1 MSITNCAYVTK
12 NWFKQIFLQLY
23 LDQRRSR
30 VFAEAKK
37 RTEWKCPDDLMTFE
51 ENCYVT
57 NEEILSSFELIL
69 KEEMLYG
76 VTSREQ
82 SEHVLNALKTALDE
96 NSRERYLKLL
106 SATGVFYFSDDLKYL
121 CWRPEK
127 GNTFQAA
134 FRAMITAIQNGK
146 EWVKHP
152 RNLADHFGFFLF
164 LSLLPYQDH
173 HLEIPYRSHPLPG
186 IGRSHTH
193 LSLTDP
199 GRGHRQATVLRR
211 ESFETNYVHVE
222 HLERL
227 GRTRREIESYRVP
240 NILDFVVLRACV
252 GDLAPVTAYL
262 GRPLCEHSGTFDLL
276 KAANLASAAA
286 TAFFAMGAAEI
297 KLAIDPLTITQAM
310 AYLER
315 LMTLRC
321 HPRQALSVAF
331 NLNREYVDD
340 RTPGKTKIVKNKL
353 EIGLLGIDV
362 ATSVG
367 WDKVTWDGAGDVYP
381 SVCVMEQIPFA
392 DSLTLVH
399 TAHEKGL
406 TTYFS
411 GGFVIG
417 KGHIATAVYVG
428 VDGIGIGGA
437 QVLRLI
443 DRMGHEG
450 PFLEENLDIIN
461 RERDEAEASVRGKA
475 ARLLCCLDRLYFEG
489 SLLEELEP
497 VRQELFREIKSVN
510 ESALSR
516 ILQFA
521 SSFDLPIGLQKDPP
535 ESDYELWVCKRI
547 VASGEKGVAYIH
559 GCKQN
564 KQKMGQALKDLQAH
578 IAQADDIPAVERRV
592 YYLDAIRQYKEEA
605 GWPADAKPLRAKFF
619 LFSQKGLPKEMAME
633 RAS

>member
-106 SATGVFYFSDDLKYL
+106 SATGEYPESTGVFYFSDDLKYL

-199 GRGHRQATVLRR
+199 GRGQRQATVLRR

-331 NLNREYVDD
+331 NLNREYV
-340 RTPGKTKIVKNKL
+340 
-353 EIGLLGIDV
+353 
-362 ATSVG
+362 
-367 WDKVTWDGAGDVYP
+367 
-381 SVCVMEQIPFA
+381 
-392 DSLTLVH
+392 
-399 TAHEKGL
+399 
-406 TTYFS
+406 
-411 GGFVIG
+411 
-417 KGHIATAVYVG
+417 G

-489 SLLEELEP
+489 SLLEELES
-497 VRQELFREIKSVN
+497 VRQELFREMKSVN

-521 SSFDLPIGLQKDPP
+521 SSFDLPIRLQKDPP